1 MALTVIYDAN
11 VLFPAAL
18 RDLLIRVAL
27 TGAVSAHW
35 TDEILDECFRNVLAQ
50 RPALSEA
57 SLRRTRELM
66 NRALRDA
73 LITGYESLIDGLS
86 LPDPNDRH
94 VLAAAVQVG
103 AQAIVTFNLRDFPDS
118 ALEPLG
124 VEAKHPDAFIL
135 DVINLSPVAVTT
147 TTVEQA
153 RSLRNPP
160 HTLADLLDTLA
171 AQGLTQ
177 SVEKLRE
184 LCDIMA

>member
-27 TGAVSAHW
+27 TSAVSAHW
-35 TDEILDECFRNVLAQ
+35 TDEILDECFRNVLTQ
-50 RPALSEA
+50 RPTLSEA
-57 SLRRTRELM
+57 NLRRTRQLM

-73 LITGYESLIDGLS
+73 LVTGYESLIPDLS
-86 LPDPNDRH
+86 LPDPNDQH

-103 AQAIVTFNLRDFPDS
+103 AQAIVTFNLRDFPNS
-118 ALEPLG
+118 TIEPLG

-147 TTVEQA
+147 AVIEQA

-160 HTLADLLDTLA
+160 RTLTDLLGALA